1 MNLLKKIFGIKEKQT
16 VEVSET
22 FSSENKELS
31 GLEKFK
37 SKSTDDRLRD
47 IMILGDT
54 EHPNAYDILE
64 YAILNDSD
72 SGVVMAALKRIHN
85 FQENKKV
92 IPFLTKLNENQK
104 MNLYEP
110 YFSMALSR
118 TGIITMQEFE
128 NKINGTTNG

>member
-1 MNLLKKIFGIKEKQT
+1 MNLLKKIFRTKEKRKA
-16 VEVSET
+16 EDSK
-22 FSSENKELS
+22 SNSPENTELS

-37 SKSTDDRLRD
+37 SKNADNRLRD

-54 EHPNAYDILE
+54 GHPNAYDVLE
-64 YAILNDSD
+64 YAIQNDSD

-85 FQENKKV
+85 FQENNKV
-92 IPFLTKLNENQK
+92 IPFLTKLNDTQK
-104 MNLYEP
+104 MDVYEP

-118 TGIITMQEFE
+118 TGIITIEEFE